1 MEKREGKE
9 GGAGKM
15 VRNFL
20 LLLPLFMVGCTRG
33 GAVDRIIGRTIAFF
47 SPRIKES
54 ASTKPVVPAIQVTA
68 QVQTSN
74 AGIIPDSI
82 LDTVSID
89 TVKDIMSALNWEKI
103 NYSTHGRQDP
113 FKPLIS
119 KETIGQ
125 GLHPDQGELV
135 GVIWG
140 GKKGYLALVK
150 EKGGSA
156 FVLQEGDRVV
166 NGYVEKIDRK
176 SITFK
181 MKQFGITS
189 KIVLHLKEGKEEGG
203 K

>member
-1 MEKREGKE
+1 MKKE
-9 GGAGKM
+9 QRKKEGAGKM
-15 VRNFL
+15 ARTVL
-20 LLLPLFMVGCTRG
+20 LLLPLFMLGCTKG
-33 GAVDRIIGRTIAFF
+33 GAVDRIIGRTISFF
-47 SPRIKES
+47 SPRIQE
-54 ASTKPVVPAIQVTA
+54 TTTVKPGVSPVQVAA
-68 QVQTSN
+68 QVQTAD
-74 AGIIPDSI
+74 AGVIPDTI

-140 GKKGYLALVK
+140 GQRGYLALVK

-176 SITFK
+176 SITFR
-181 MKQFGITS
+181 MKQFGVTS